1 MIFTKKIAI
10 RLFSF
15 LLIIALITSS
25 LFACANDAENEIEKT
40 TDTETVAEEKAHDID
55 YSLKENWAYFAEGA
69 EKGVDVFFVAPTV
82 DMAKQDNFNMAMD
95 NEKVKSNFV
104 GALNMQ
110 RGIYDETATIYAP
123 YYRQMSFINYSLD
136 KTDEDIKPYFD
147 IAYED
152 VAVAFEYYME
162 NINNGKPFI
171 LAGFSQGAQILLRL
185 MEDYFDNEEYS
196 KLLVASYCI
205 GWRITEEDIK
215 AHPHLKMAEGEG
227 DTGVI
232 ISFNSEAEGVTESIS
247 VPKGVKTLGINPLN
261 WKTDSTPAD
270 ASLNKG
276 ACFTN
281 YDAEIEKETPNI
293 SGAYIDEN
301 RGTLIVPDVDKAE
314 YSSSL
319 TGEGVYHLYDY
330 QFFYRNLQDNVKLRT
345 QNYLANNK

>member
-1 MIFTKKIAI
+1 MIFTKNLTVRA
-10 RLFSF
+10 FSF
-15 LLIIALITSS
+15 LLVIALITSS
-25 LFACANDAENEIEKT
+25 LFACAK
-40 TDTETVAEEKAHDID
+40 EEKHDID
-55 YSLKENWAYFAEGA
+55 YSLKENWAYFAEGG
-69 EKGVDVFFVAPTV
+69 EKDVDLFFIAPTV

-110 RGIYDETATIYAP
+110 RGIYEDVATMYAP
-123 YYRQMSFINYSLD
+123 YYRQMTIKLYSEPR
-136 KTDEDIKPYFD
+136 TDDEFNPYFD
-147 IAYED
+147 IAYKD

-185 MEDYFDNEEYS
+185 MEEYLDNEEYS

-227 DTGVI
+227 DAGVI

-270 ASLNKG
+270 PSLNKG

-281 YDAEIEKETPNI
+281 YDGEIEEETPNF
-293 SGAYIDEN
+293 SGAYIDTE
-301 RGTLIVPDVDKAE
+301 RGTLVVPDADKE
-314 YSSSL
+314 KYSSSL
-319 TGEGVYHLYDY
+319 TGEGIYHLYDY
-330 QFFYRNLQDNVKLRT
+330 QFFFRNLQSNVKLRT
-345 QNYLANNK
+345 QNYLNK